1 MQQSLGGVR
10 WETKGSRSPQ
20 LHSKFEACL
29 GYVKS
34 CFKKQYK
41 NNKTTSTPSPKQK
54 YTASSV
60 PVPTTTLNVCLFG
73 MVSSTS
79 TTSPIFL
86 AWECS
91 LATRSCGLGQFQKQ
105 GKSFKESVPSVS
117 RPQAKVHVIGGYI
130 PSPLR
135 NENNLLST
143 LDAKTWLGSYRT
155 AHSLCILC
163 WSSLPV
169 LCASQIPRCYPTPCS
184 QILDSESDTQWA
196 DTRPEHWLSKN
207 LRPCPNPCRSLY
219 YTPAG
224 TFLISSSHA
233 RAESVRANALQEI
246 ASLCVCFCWHL
257 PLRHLQRS
265 IISLERALL
274 KRGNEWADSISER
287 HGTYEWRW
295 SCKSQRLRDSS
306 PGKRCCLSV
315 LCVTLDWHYAIMSHY
330 RNGGQESLWW
340 VTKHLDIHVSSKNG
354 IIVSLLFLPC
364 QLLLQ

>member
-1 MQQSLGGVR
+1 MQQPLGGVR
-10 WETKGSRSPQ
+10 WGTKCSRSPQ

-29 GYVKS
+29 GFVKS
-34 CFKKQYK
+34 CFKKQHK
-41 NNKTTSTPSPKQK
+41 NNKTTSTPPPKQK
-54 YTASSV
+54 YIASSV

-105 GKSFKESVPSVS
+105 GKSSKESVPAVS
-117 RPQAKVHVIGGYI
+117 RPQAKIHVIGGYI

-155 AHSLCILC
+155 AHSPWVLC

-169 LCASQIPRCYPTPCS
+169 LCASQIPRCYPTPGS
-184 QILDSESDTQWA
+184 QILDSESDTQRA

-233 RAESVRANALQEI
+233 RAEPSQWEQMLCRKLQAFVSASVDICHWDTCKGALFHLKGPCWKV
-246 ASLCVCFCWHL
+246 AS
-257 PLRHLQRS
+257 
-265 IISLERALL
+265 
-274 KRGNEWADSISER
+274 NELI
-287 HGTYEWRW
+287 
-295 SCKSQRLRDSS
+295 Q
-306 PGKRCCLSV
+306 SV
-315 LCVTLDWHYAIMSHY
+315 SDTAHM
-330 RNGGQESLWW
+330 NGVGLAR
-340 VTKHLDIHVSSKNG
+340 VKD
-354 IIVSLLFLPC
+354 
-364 QLLLQ
+364 